1 MKTVTRQSRQGGES
15 GMALLTTMMVMVLM
29 SGLMAGFFA
38 AIIADQRANGVDR
51 DQTQAYAA
59 AHAGLEKLT
68 SDLATKFETDFNPS
82 AAEINT
88 IATHA
93 PAIPGFS
100 YTAPGGTAGSGYA
113 ITFTTDAHGN
123 PAPLSATGTPIT
135 SGAYQGFTGIIT
147 QYTITSTARS
157 TGNAEVRLRRILET
171 VAVPVFQFGVF
182 GDKDLSFFA
191 GPNFDFGGRIQT
203 NGNLYLAEGNANTLT
218 LEDKTT
224 TALDVIRTQLS
235 NGWLTSTNYT
245 GTVNM
250 AKAPASY
257 RALARN
263 EGSLVGGP
271 GTAVNEMPAM
281 NPGWTS
287 LSVGTYK
294 GYIRNSK
301 TGGKRLDLPLVS
313 QGAEPIDLIRRRVAG
328 EDIAN
333 PLVYTQRFYTMASLR
348 ILLSDAAAD
357 ITALPGVT
365 GVAPVPLD
373 GTATVAQY
381 GPVDATHP
389 PLATARGPLAAAMTT
404 TAAVANAATVIPASN
419 IVANFAPPAFA
430 LTVNGTPRR
439 DVHRQRRNALLRV
452 QRPTSDLD
460 W

>member
-203 NGNLYLAEGNANTLT
+203 NGNLYLAEGDANTLT
-218 LEDKTT
+218 LQDKTT
-224 TALDVIRTQLS
+224 AALDVIRTQLS
-235 NGWLTSTNYT
+235 NGYLTSANYT
-245 GTVNM
+245 GTVNV
-250 AKAPASY
+250 AKSPGIY

-271 GTAVNEMPAM
+271 GTAVNELPTM

-287 LSVGTYK
+287 LSIGTYK
-294 GYIRNSK
+294 SYIRNSK

-313 QGAEPIDLIRRRVAG
+313 QGAQPIDLIRRPVVN
-328 EDIAN
+328 EDVTS
-333 PLVYTQRFYTMASLR
+333 PLVYPQRFYTMASVR
-348 ILLSDAAAD
+348 ILLSDTAAE
-357 ITALPGVT
+357 ITNLSGAHRRPYPSPSTGPRPPRSTTRSAQGVRRWPPRLVPSDTAMATSAAVAMLRPSFRLAPTSRPELPSVIYSLGQVASRVT
-365 GVAPVPLD
+365 C
-373 GTATVAQY
+373 TVR
-381 GPVDATHP
+381 DATH
-389 PLATARGPLAAAMTT
+389 
-404 TAAVANAATVIPASN
+404 
-419 IVANFAPPAFA
+419 
-430 LTVNGTPRR
+430 
-439 DVHRQRRNALLRV
+439 LLRLP
-452 QRPTSDLD
+452 QSR
-460 W
+460 